1 MENINALNNSE
12 TLQIIQ
18 HAVRLGFEFLDIQ
31 EIQDIRFAA
40 EEFIEAKEREH
51 TPGEKVKFKILKIY
65 DTRKQG
71 SEIEIDKE
79 FEGEI
84 SSNLKEIYFTDKA
97 NCEWVFYIGDTCE
110 LIL

>member
-1 MENINALNNSE
+1 MENTKNDNSE
-12 TLQIIQ
+12 TLSIIQ
-18 HAVRLGFEFLDIQ
+18 HAVRLGFAFEDIQ

-40 EEFIEAKEREH
+40 EEFIEEKESRH
-51 TPGEKVKFKILKIY
+51 TPGQKVKFKVLKIE
-65 DTRKQG
+65 DSRKQG
-71 SEIEIDKE
+71 SEIEIEKE

-97 NCEWVFYIGDTCE
+97 NCQWIFYIGDTCE

>member
-1 MENINALNNSE
+1 MENINACNNSE

-40 EEFIEAKEREH
+40 EEFIKEKESQH
-51 TPGEKVKFKILKIY
+51 TPGEKVKFRILKIE

-71 SEIEIDKE
+71 SEVEINAELK
-79 FEGEI
+79 GEI
-84 SSNLKEIYFTDKA
+84 STNLKEIYFTDKA
-97 NCEWVFYIGDTCE
+97 DCEWIFYIGDTCE
-110 LIL
+110 LVN